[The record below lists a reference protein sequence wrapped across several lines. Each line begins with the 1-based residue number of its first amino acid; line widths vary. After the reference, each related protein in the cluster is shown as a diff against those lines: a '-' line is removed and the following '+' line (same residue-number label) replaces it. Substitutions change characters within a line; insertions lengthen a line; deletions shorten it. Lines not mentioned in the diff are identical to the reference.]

1 MFSGFDAIYFAI
13 RFFKFIRLLQD
24 ISHIDKKFF
33 INLIFIKFSF
43 NTLFKSWLVAEE
55 NKIHI
60 WLSGSFLYGSA
71 TKFSDVDISVLG
83 NYNTVNELIYAYG
96 KPVYISYTH
105 NPLGILI
112 VIYEDGVAVDLEIIE
127 RIVITDTEFF
137 HTDNIKLYDYS
148 RNEKLCKDFALRD
161 DMQYQISRLFHRS
174 LIKFLSGKQDIGVSV
189 ANEVAIFN
197 KCNICIDKARYRNSI
212 IDLLKVFNEQYPL
225 PLEYFAILCELIEK
239 LDEVNW

>member
-1 MFSGFDAIYFAI
+1 MEHNQEKYIEYVM
-13 RFFKFIRLLQD
+13 RF
-24 ISHIDKKFF
+24 
-33 INLIFIKFSF
+33 
-43 NTLFKSWLVAEE
+43 AEE

-127 RIVITDTEFF
+127 KIDIEGRGFF
-137 HTDNIKLYDYS
+137 HKEDIKIYNYN
-148 RNEKLCKDFALRD
+148 RNEKICNEFSLKDD
-161 DMQYQISRLFHRS
+161 KPYQMSRLFHRS
-174 LIKFLSGKQDIGVSV
+174 LIKFLAGKKAGGVNI
-189 ANEVAIFN
+189 ANEIVTFV
-197 KCNICIDKARYRNSI
+197 KYDCFIDVVNYK
-212 IDLLKVFNEQYPL
+212 DKFVELLKNFNEKYQL
-225 PLEYFAILCELIEK
+225 PKEYYNLICELIEK
-239 LDEVNW
+239 LDETNS

>member
-1 MFSGFDAIYFAI
+1 MEHNQEKYIEYVM
-13 RFFKFIRLLQD
+13 RF
-24 ISHIDKKFF
+24 
-33 INLIFIKFSF
+33 
-43 NTLFKSWLVAEE
+43 AEE

-127 RIVITDTEFF
+127 KIDIADKDFF
-137 HTDNIKLYDYS
+137 HTDDIKTYDYS
-148 RNEKLCKDFALRD
+148 RNKDICKKFSLRN
-161 DMQYQISRLFHRS
+161 DMYYQIARLFHRS
-174 LIKFLSGKQDIGVSV
+174 LIKFLAENSFVASNALHLSQISFAVFSHKGVS
-189 ANEVAIFN
+189 IS
-197 KCNICIDKARYRNSI
+197 KYLLSSKA
-212 IDLLKVFNEQYPL
+212 VQ
-225 PLEYFAILCELIEK
+225 
-239 LDEVNW
+239 

>member
-1 MFSGFDAIYFAI
+1 MEHNQKKYIEYVM
-13 RFFKFIRLLQD
+13 RF
-24 ISHIDKKFF
+24 
-33 INLIFIKFSF
+33 
-43 NTLFKSWLVAEE
+43 AEE

-127 RIVITDTEFF
+127 KIDIEDKDFF
-137 HTDNIKLYDYS
+137 HTDNIKIYNYS
-148 RNEKLCKDFALRD
+148 RNVEICKAFSLKD
-161 DMQYQISRLFHRS
+161 DMHYQISRLFHRS
-174 LIKFLSGKQDIGVSV
+174 LIKFLAGKKDIGISV
-189 ANEVAIFN
+189 ANEIAAFN
-197 KCNICIDKARYRNSI
+197 NVNSI
-212 IDLLKVFNEQYPL
+212 IDEVSYKNKIIDLLNCFDEQYQL
-225 PLEYFAILCELIEK
+225 SLEYYNILCELIKELDEEDVSKEK
-239 LDEVNW
+239 LLS

>member
-1 MFSGFDAIYFAI
+1 MEHNQKKYIEYVM
-13 RFFKFIRLLQD
+13 RF
-24 ISHIDKKFF
+24 
-33 INLIFIKFSF
+33 
-43 NTLFKSWLVAEE
+43 AEE

-127 RIVITDTEFF
+127 KIDIADKDFF
-137 HTDNIKLYDYS
+137 HTDDIKTYDYS
-148 RNEKLCKDFALRD
+148 RNKDICKKFSLRN
-161 DMQYQISRLFHRS
+161 DMYYQISRLFHRS
-174 LIKFLSGKQDIGVSV
+174 LIKFLAGKKDIGISV
-189 ANEVAIFN
+189 ANEIAAFN
-197 KCNICIDKARYRNSI
+197 NVNSI
-212 IDLLKVFNEQYPL
+212 IDEVSYKNKIIDLLNCFDEQYQL
-225 PLEYFAILCELIEK
+225 SLEYYNILCELIKELDEEDVSKEK
-239 LDEVNW
+239 LLS